1 MSDRMAATTAESWT
15 ALTRPLERVLGARTG
30 AAFSKMGLHTV
41 GDLLDHIPFR
51 LARRGELLPIEAVQ
65 EGEAVTVVARIVD
78 SQVRPMHSRRGY
90 ILSVV
95 ISDGRHTLNLTFF
108 AKSSRPLNFHA
119 AKLRPGTLATFS
131 GTITSYRGQ
140 LQLSHPEYEVVED
153 EAEVDPAKIAQPIPI
168 YHAAAKLPSWKIA
181 KAVDVTLAS
190 LTPSD
195 VPDPLPEDYLAD
207 HSLPGRFEALRAAH
221 QPTSEEEWHSAIA
234 RFKHEEAFVLQALL
248 AQRAVDAA
256 AHPAPAMAPREGGI
270 LAAFD
275 ARLPFDLTAGQRAVG
290 QELAA
295 ELATASPMRRL
306 LQGDVGSGKT
316 VVALRAMLQAV
327 DAGRQAV
334 LVAPTE
340 VLAAQHYASF
350 QSMLGELGMAGQ
362 LGAAAQAT
370 SIELLTGSLPAAK
383 KRATLAAIA
392 SGAAGIVVGTH
403 ALFEDMVQIPFLG
416 LVVIDEQH
424 RFGVD
429 QRDRLAAGAHLLVM
443 TATPIPRTIAMTSFG
458 ELQVSTLREQPEGRR
473 AIATN
478 LVPAMN
484 ERWVERVWE
493 RAREEIDAGGRVY
506 VVCPRISA
514 TAEEEAPG
522 DAGPDALAN
531 LGEQLAIDDFEP
543 ASVESVLA
551 QVRAKPVLAG
561 VEIGAVHG
569 RMDAEDKARAMDDF
583 ASGRAPLLV
592 STTVI
597 EVGVDVPQ
605 ATMMVILDAERF
617 GQSQL
622 HQLRGRVGRGQRE
635 SICLA
640 VHHALDGTVAFERL
654 AAFAST
660 TDGFALAEKDL
671 ELRSEGNV
679 LGAAQSGRSSSLKY
693 VRVRTDEELIGV
705 ARAAAR
711 ALVTADATLAD
722 HPALRAAIEAASS
735 DSTDYL
741 EKT

>member
-207 HSLPGRFEALRAAH
+207 HSLPGRFAALRAAH

-234 RFKHEEAFVLQALL
+234 RFKHEEAFVLQTLL
-248 AQRAVDAA
+248 AQRAADAA

-362 LGAAAQAT
+362 LGAAALAT

-458 ELQVSTLREQPEGRR
+458 ELQVSTLRELPAGRR

-514 TAEEEAPG
+514 TTEEEAPN
-522 DAGPDALAN
+522 GPDQADLDQ
-531 LGEQLAIDDFEP
+531 QLTIDEFEP
-543 ASVESVLA
+543 ASVESVLD
-551 QVRAKPVLAG
+551 QLRAKPALAG
-561 VEIGAVHG
+561 IRMGAVHG
-569 RMDAEDKARAMDDF
+569 RMDAEDKARAMGDF
-583 ASGRAPLLV
+583 ASGAAPVLV

-617 GQSQL
+617 GLSQL

-640 VHHALDGTVAFERL
+640 VHHALDGTLAFERL
-654 AAFAST
+654 KAFAST
-660 TDGFALAEKDL
+660 TDGFVLAERDL

-679 LGAAQSGRSSSLKY
+679 LGAAQSGRSSSLKF
-693 VRVRTDEELIGV
+693 VRVRTDENLIGV

-711 ALVTADATLAD
+711 KLVAGDPTLAS

-735 DSTDYL
+735 ESTDYL

>member
-51 LARRGELLPIEAVQ
+51 LARRGELLPIEAVR

-195 VPDPLPEDYLAD
+195 VPDPLPEDYFAE
-207 HSLPGRFEALRAAH
+207 HSLPGRFAALRAAH

-248 AQRAVDAA
+248 AQRAADAA

-362 LGAAAQAT
+362 LGAAALAT

-458 ELQVSTLREQPEGRR
+458 ELQVSTLRELPAGRR

-514 TAEEEAPG
+514 TTEEEAPN
-522 DAGPDALAN
+522 GPDQADLDQ
-531 LGEQLAIDDFEP
+531 QLTIDEFEP
-543 ASVESVLA
+543 ASVESVLD
-551 QVRAKPVLAG
+551 QLRAKPALAG
-561 VEIGAVHG
+561 IRMGAVHG
-569 RMDAEDKARAMDDF
+569 RMDAEDKARAMGDF
-583 ASGRAPLLV
+583 ASGAAPVLV

-617 GQSQL
+617 GLSQL

-640 VHHALDGTVAFERL
+640 VHHALDGTLAFERL
-654 AAFAST
+654 KAFAST
-660 TDGFALAEKDL
+660 TDGFVLAERDL

-679 LGAAQSGRSSSLKY
+679 LGAAQSGRSSSLKF
-693 VRVRTDEELIGV
+693 VRVRTDENLIGV

-711 ALVTADATLAD
+711 KLVAGDPTLAS

-735 DSTDYL
+735 ESTDYL

>member
-1 MSDRMAATTAESWT
+1 MAATTAESWT

-51 LARRGELLPIEAVQ
+51 LARRGELLPIEAVR

-207 HSLPGRFEALRAAH
+207 HSLPGRFAALRAAH

-234 RFKHEEAFVLQALL
+234 RFKHEEAFVLQTLL
-248 AQRAVDAA
+248 AQRAADAA

-362 LGAAAQAT
+362 LGAAALAT

-458 ELQVSTLREQPEGRR
+458 ELQVSTLRELPAGRR

-514 TAEEEAPG
+514 TTEEEAPN
-522 DAGPDALAN
+522 GPDQADLDQ
-531 LGEQLAIDDFEP
+531 QLTIDEFEP
-543 ASVESVLA
+543 ASVESVLD
-551 QVRAKPVLAG
+551 QLRAKPALAG
-561 VEIGAVHG
+561 IRMGAVHG
-569 RMDAEDKARAMDDF
+569 RMDAEDKARAMGDF
-583 ASGRAPLLV
+583 ASGAAPVLV

-617 GQSQL
+617 GLSQL

-640 VHHALDGTVAFERL
+640 VHHALDGTLAFERL
-654 AAFAST
+654 KAFAST
-660 TDGFALAEKDL
+660 TDGFVLAERDL

-679 LGAAQSGRSSSLKY
+679 LGAAQSGRSSSLKF
-693 VRVRTDEELIGV
+693 VRVRTDENLIGV

-711 ALVTADATLAD
+711 KLVASDPTLAS

-735 DSTDYL
+735 ESTDYL